1 MRSFRETG
9 YAGNPLS
16 ENTPSRQLSEKGL
29 RRKEA
34 DAGAAAPR
42 SSGTLTPPALRRTM
56 VEATRPVVEG
66 QLAQHPRQH
75 PGRRGWLAEPGTPGG
90 LLVGVGRLDAV
101 GGRRRGSSRAGP
113 ALSARLR
120 VLGSDARWASH
131 APPLSVPLSRRGR
144 LVTQTYPET
153 AEKARLAT
161 SVRAKVHA
169 EGNNFRE
176 HPPSRHLSE

>member
-34 DAGAAAPR
+34 DAGAAASR
-42 SSGTLTPPALRRTM
+42 SSGTRTPPALRRTM

-75 PGRRGWLAEPGTPGG
+75 PGRWGWLAEPGTPGG

-101 GGRRRGSSRAGP
+101 GGRRRGPSRSRVGP
-113 ALSARLR
+113 ALSAWLLR

-131 APPLSVPLSRRGR
+131 APPLSVPLFPGGGGS
-144 LVTQTYPET
+144 LTKPIP
-153 AEKARLAT
+153 KL
-161 SVRAKVHA
+161 
-169 EGNNFRE
+169 
-176 HPPSRHLSE
+176 